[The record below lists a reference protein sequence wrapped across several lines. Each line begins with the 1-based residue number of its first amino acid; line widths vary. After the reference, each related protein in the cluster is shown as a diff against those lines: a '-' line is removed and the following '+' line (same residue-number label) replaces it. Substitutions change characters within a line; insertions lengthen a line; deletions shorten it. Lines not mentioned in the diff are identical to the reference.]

1 MNNETSASF
10 PSSATHVAQM
20 PTTNQEAVESDSNS
34 ESDNGLVN
42 TSLTEPNNLGNV
54 TSNPSVKPACSFFAP
69 KLSDNSGSVSTDEN
83 TLAPGISSAAVV
95 NNFDAS
101 TLGTNT
107 ATLKGDAISANNPM
121 SASEILPKISEATKT
136 SNSKESLPSSV
147 LETGKD
153 FLH

>member
-34 ESDNGLVN
+34 ESDNSLVN

-54 TSNPSVKPACSFFAP
+54 ISNPSVKPACSFFAP
-69 KLSDNSGSVSTDEN
+69 KLSENSGSVSTDEN
-83 TLAPGISSAAVV
+83 TLAPGITSAPVV

-121 SASEILPKISEATKT
+121 SALPTISEATKT
-136 SNSKESLPSSV
+136 SNSKESLTSSV

-153 FLH
+153 FLL